1 METLQAMIPIRDQI
15 PSKSYPVVTRG
26 IIGVNIL
33 VFLYQM
39 MQGENI
45 ERFVYLYGL
54 VPARYS
60 VPEVAAHFTSG
71 EQVFALFSFMFL
83 HGGFLHILG
92 NMWFLHIFGDN
103 VEDRMGSTRFLLFYL
118 LCGWVSGFAQLWAN
132 WTSTVPTIG
141 ASGAIAGVMGA
152 YLILFPGA
160 RIITLIPIFFIPYF
174 IEIRAVVFLGIWFLF
189 QFFYASLS
197 GPEGGGGIAWWAHI
211 GGFVFGMIAVKLFS
225 HLPGS
230 RIDEKL
236 SETFTRSSTPRLQRI
251 QPLTAN
257 DDLDLQGS
265 VVITS
270 KEARNGTRKMIS
282 VPGDAARRTFMV
294 TIPPETESG
303 TRIRLAGLGRKEGDR
318 SGDIYLKISVE
329 G

>member
-1 METLQAMIPIRDQI
+1 MIPIRDQI
-15 PSKSYPVVTRG
+15 QSKSYPVVTRG
-26 IIGVNIL
+26 IIGVNVL
-33 VFLYQM
+33 AFLYQM
-39 MQGENI
+39 MQGENL
-45 ERFVYLYGL
+45 ERFISVYGL

-60 VPEVAAHFTSG
+60 VPEVASHFSSV

-103 VEDRMGSTRFLLFYL
+103 VEERMGPTRFLLFYL
-118 LCGWVSGFAQLWAN
+118 LCGWASGFAHLWAN

-174 IEIRAVVFLGIWFLF
+174 IEIPAVVFLGIWFLF

-197 GPEGGGGIAWWAHI
+197 GPEGSGGIAWWAHI

-230 RIDEKL
+230 HIDEKL
-236 SETFTRSSTPRLQRI
+236 SETFARHSTPRLQRI
-251 QPLTAN
+251 ATAA
-257 DDLDLQGS
+257 DTEDLDLQGS
-265 VVITS
+265 VVITA

-303 TRIRLAGLGRKEGDR
+303 TRIRLAGLGRKQGDH

>member
-1 METLQAMIPIRDQI
+1 MIPIRDQI
-15 PSKSYPVVTRG
+15 QSRSYPVVTQG
-26 IIGVNIL
+26 IIGLNVL
-33 VFLYQM
+33 VYLFQAM
-39 MQGENI
+39 HGGDM
-45 ERFVYLYGL
+45 ERFIYTYGL

-60 VPEVAAHFTSG
+60 VPAIAAHFTFA
-71 EQVFALFSFMFL
+71 EQAFALLSFMFL
-83 HGGFLHILG
+83 HGGFFHLLG
-92 NMWFLHIFGDN
+92 NMWSLYIFGDN
-103 VEDRMGSTRFLLFYL
+103 VEDRMGPTRFLLFYL
-118 LCGWVSGFAQLWAN
+118 LCGWVSGFAHLWFN

-174 IEIRAVVFLGIWFLF
+174 VEIPAVIFLGIWFLF
-189 QFFYASLS
+189 QFFYASLP

-225 HLPGS
+225 RLPES

-236 SETFTRSSTPRLQRI
+236 SQTFARSSTPKLQRI
-251 QPLTAN
+251 TASVDD
-257 DDLDLQGS
+257 DDLDLHGS
-265 VVITS
+265 IAITP

-294 TIPPETESG
+294 TIPPETENG
-303 TRIRLAGLGRKEGDR
+303 TRIRLAGLGRKGAGRTGDM
-318 SGDIYLKISVE
+318 YLKISVE

>member
-1 METLQAMIPIRDQI
+1 
-15 PSKSYPVVTRG
+15 
-26 IIGVNIL
+26 
-33 VFLYQM
+33 

-45 ERFVYLYGL
+45 ERFIYMYGL

-60 VPEVAAHFTSG
+60 VPEVASHFSSG

-103 VEDRMGSTRFLLFYL
+103 VEDRMGPTRFLLFYL
-118 LCGWVSGFAQLWAN
+118 LCGWVSGFAHLWAN

-174 IEIRAVVFLGIWFLF
+174 IEIPAVVFLGIWFLIPVLLRIPVGARGRGRYRLVGPHRGVCVRDDRR
-189 QFFYASLS
+189 QAVLASSRQPYRRKARRDLRAQLHAAAS
-197 GPEGGGGIAWWAHI
+197 ANPAPGG
-211 GGFVFGMIAVKLFS
+211 
-225 HLPGS
+225 
-230 RIDEKL
+230 
-236 SETFTRSSTPRLQRI
+236 ETTTWIST
-251 QPLTAN
+251 
-257 DDLDLQGS
+257 GS

>member
-1 METLQAMIPIRDQI
+1 MIPIRDQI
-15 PSKSYPVVTRG
+15 QSKSYPVVTRG

-33 VFLYQM
+33 VFILQL

-45 ERFVYLYGL
+45 ERFIYMYGL

-60 VPEVAAHFTSG
+60 VPEVAAHFSSG

-103 VEDRMGSTRFLLFYL
+103 VEDRMGPTRFLLFYL
-118 LCGWVSGFAQLWAN
+118 LCGWISGFAHLWAN

-152 YLILFPGA
+152 YLILFPKS
-160 RIITLIPIFFIPYF
+160 RIITLIPILFIPYF
-174 IEIRAVVFLGIWFLF
+174 IEIPAVVFLGIWFLF

-197 GPEGGGGIAWWAHI
+197 GPESGGGIAWWAHI

-225 HLPGS
+225 RLPES

-236 SETFTRSSTPRLQRI
+236 SETFARHSSPRLQRI
-251 QPLTAN
+251 ATAA
-257 DDLDLQGS
+257 DTEDLDLQGS
-265 VVITS
+265 VVITA

-282 VPGDAARRTFMV
+282 VPGDASRRTFMV

-303 TRIRLAGLGRKEGDR
+303 TRIRLAGLGRKQGDR
-318 SGDIYLKISVE
+318 SGDIYLKISVD

>member
-1 METLQAMIPIRDQI
+1 MIPIRDQI
-15 PSKSYPVVTRG
+15 QSKSYPVVTRG
-26 IIGVNIL
+26 IIGVNVL
-33 VFLYQM
+33 AFLYQM
-39 MQGENI
+39 MQGENL
-45 ERFVYLYGL
+45 ERFIYMYGL

-60 VPEVAAHFTSG
+60 VPEVASHFSSL

-103 VEDRMGSTRFLLFYL
+103 VEERMGPTRFLLFYL
-118 LCGWVSGFAQLWAN
+118 LCGWASGFAHLWAN

-174 IEIRAVVFLGIWFLF
+174 IEIPAVVFLGIWFLF

-236 SETFTRSSTPRLQRI
+236 SETFARHSTPRLQRI
-251 QPLTAN
+251 ATAA
-257 DDLDLQGS
+257 DTEDLDLQGS
-265 VVITS
+265 VVIS
-270 KEARNGTRKMIS
+270 AKEARSGTRKMIS

-303 TRIRLAGLGRKEGDR
+303 TRIRLAGLGRKQGDQ

>member
-1 METLQAMIPIRDQI
+1 MIPIRDQI
-15 PSKSYPVVTRG
+15 QSKSYPVVTRG
-26 IIGVNIL
+26 IIGVNVL
-33 VFLYQM
+33 AFLYQM
-39 MQGENI
+39 MQGENL
-45 ERFVYLYGL
+45 ERFISVYGL

-60 VPEVAAHFTSG
+60 VPEVASHFSSV

-118 LCGWVSGFAQLWAN
+118 LCGWASGFAHLWSN

-152 YLILFPGA
+152 YLILFPKA

-174 IEIRAVVFLGIWFLF
+174 IEIPAIVFLGIWFLF
-189 QFFYASLS
+189 QFFYASLP

-211 GGFVFGMIAVKLFS
+211 GGFVFGMIIVKLFS
-225 HLPGS
+225 HLPES

-251 QPLTAN
+251 TPAADN
-257 DDLDLQGS
+257 DDLDLHGT
-265 VVITS
+265 VVITAR
-270 KEARNGTRKMIS
+270 EARNGTRKMIS

-294 TIPPETESG
+294 KIPPETDGG

>member
-1 METLQAMIPIRDQI
+1 MIPIRDQI
-15 PSKSYPVVTRG
+15 QSKRYPVVTRG

-33 VFLYQM
+33 AFLYQM
-39 MQGENI
+39 MQGENL
-45 ERFVYLYGL
+45 ERFIYMYGL

-60 VPEVAAHFTSG
+60 VPEVASHFSSV

-103 VEDRMGSTRFLLFYL
+103 VEDRMGPIRFLLFYL
-118 LCGWVSGFAQLWAN
+118 LCGWASGFAHLWSDWA
-132 WTSTVPTIG
+132 STVPTIG

-152 YLILFPGA
+152 YLILFPKS
-160 RIITLIPIFFIPYF
+160 RIITLIPILFIPYF
-174 IEIRAVVFLGIWFLF
+174 IEIPAVVFLGIWFLF

-197 GPEGGGGIAWWAHI
+197 GPESGGGIAWWAHI

-225 HLPGS
+225 RFPES

-236 SETFTRSSTPRLQRI
+236 GETFARHSSPRLQRI
-251 QPLTAN
+251 ATAA
-257 DDLDLQGS
+257 DTEDLDLQGS
-265 VVITS
+265 VVITA

-282 VPGDAARRTFMV
+282 VPGDASRRTFMV

>member
-1 METLQAMIPIRDQI
+1 
-15 PSKSYPVVTRG
+15 V
-26 IIGVNIL
+26 
-33 VFLYQM
+33 
-39 MQGENI
+39 
-45 ERFVYLYGL
+45 
-54 VPARYS
+54 
-60 VPEVAAHFTSG
+60 

-103 VEDRMGSTRFLLFYL
+103 VEDRLGPIRFLLFYL
-118 LCGWVSGFAQLWAN
+118 LCGWASGFAHLWAN

-225 HLPGS
+225 HLPDS

-236 SETFTRSSTPRLQRI
+236 GETFARSSTPRLQRI
-251 QPLTAN
+251 QPLAAN

>member
-1 METLQAMIPIRDQI
+1 MIPIRDQI
-15 PSKSYPVVTRG
+15 QSKRYPLATRG

-33 VFLYQM
+33 AFLYQM

-45 ERFVYLYGL
+45 ERFIYTYGL

-60 VPEVAAHFTSG
+60 VPEVAANFTSG
-71 EQVFALFSFMFL
+71 EQVLALFSFMFL
-83 HGGFLHILG
+83 HGGFLHLLG

-118 LCGWVSGFAQLWAN
+118 LCGWASGFAQLWTN

-152 YLILFPGA
+152 YLIFFPGA

-174 IEIRAVVFLGIWFLF
+174 IEIPAVVFLGIWFLF

-211 GGFVFGMIAVKLFS
+211 GGFVFGMIVVKLFS
-225 HLPGS
+225 RLPES

-236 SETFTRSSTPRLQRI
+236 SETFARSSTPRLQRI
-251 QPLTAN
+251 TPVAAS
-257 DDLDLQGS
+257 DDLDLHGT
-265 VVITS
+265 VVITP
-270 KEARNGTRKMIS
+270 KEAGGGTRKMIS

-294 TIPPETESG
+294 TIPPATESG
-303 TRIRLAGLGRKEGDR
+303 TRIRLAGLGRKEDDR

>member
-1 METLQAMIPIRDQI
+1 MIPIRDQI
-15 PSKSYPVVTRG
+15 QSKSYPVVTRG

-33 VFLYQM
+33 AFLYQM

-45 ERFVYLYGL
+45 EQFIYTYGL

-71 EQVFALFSFMFL
+71 EQVFSLFSFMFL

-118 LCGWVSGFAQLWAN
+118 LCGWVSGFAHLWAN

-174 IEIRAVVFLGIWFLF
+174 IEIPAVVFLGFWFLF
-189 QFFYASLS
+189 QFFYASMS
-197 GPEGGGGIAWWAHI
+197 GPEGSGGIAWWAHI

-225 HLPGS
+225 HLPDS

-236 SETFTRSSTPRLQRI
+236 GETFARSSTPRLQRI
-251 QPLTAN
+251 QPLAAN

-303 TRIRLAGLGRKEGDR
+303 TRIRLAGLGRKEGEH

>member
-1 METLQAMIPIRDQI
+1 MIPIRDQI
-15 PSKSYPVVTRG
+15 QSKSYPVVTRG

-39 MQGENI
+39 MQGENL
-45 ERFVYLYGL
+45 ERFIYMYGL

-60 VPEVAAHFTSG
+60 VPEVAAHFSSE

-103 VEDRMGSTRFLLFYL
+103 VEDRIGSTRFLLFYL

-236 SETFTRSSTPRLQRI
+236 GETFARNSTPRLQRI
-251 QPLTAN
+251 QPLAAN

-303 TRIRLAGLGRKEGDR
+303 TRIRLAGLGRKEGDK

>member
-1 METLQAMIPIRDQI
+1 MIPIRDQI
-15 PSKSYPVVTRG
+15 PSRSYPVVTRG
-26 IIGVNIL
+26 IIGLNIL
-33 VFLYQM
+33 AFILQM

-45 ERFVYLYGL
+45 ERFIYMYGL

-60 VPEVAAHFTSG
+60 VPEVSAHFSSW

-118 LCGWVSGFAQLWAN
+118 LCGWASGFAHLWTN
-132 WTSTVPTIG
+132 WTSTIPTIG

-152 YLILFPGA
+152 YLVLFPGA

-211 GGFVFGMIAVKLFS
+211 GGFVFGMIATKLFS
-225 HLPGS
+225 RLPES

-236 SETFTRSSTPRLQRI
+236 SETFARSSTPRLQRI
-251 QPLTAN
+251 TPAADT
-257 DDLDLQGS
+257 DDLDLHGT
-265 VVITS
+265 VVITPR
-270 KEARNGTRKMIS
+270 EARNGTRKMIS

-294 TIPPETESG
+294 TIPPETENG
-303 TRIRLAGLGRKEGDR
+303 TRIRLAGLGRKEGNR
-318 SGDIYLKISVE
+318 SGDIYLKISME

>member
-1 METLQAMIPIRDQI
+1 MIPIRDQI
-15 PSKSYPVVTRG
+15 QSKSYPVVTRG

-33 VFLYQM
+33 AFFYQM
-39 MQGENI
+39 MQGDNI
-45 ERFVYLYGL
+45 EQFIYTYGL

-118 LCGWVSGFAQLWAN
+118 LCGWVSGFAHLWAN
-132 WTSTVPTIG
+132 WTSTMPTIG

-174 IEIRAVVFLGIWFLF
+174 IEIPAVVFLGIWFLF
-189 QFFYASLS
+189 QSFYASLP
-197 GPEGGGGIAWWAHI
+197 GPDSGGGIAWWAHI

-225 HLPGS
+225 HLPDS

-236 SETFTRSSTPRLQRI
+236 GETFARSSTPRLQRI
-251 QPLTAN
+251 TTTVDE
-257 DDLDLQGS
+257 DDPDLHGT
-265 VVITS
+265 VVITA

-294 TIPPETESG
+294 TIPPETENG
-303 TRIRLAGLGRKEGDR
+303 TRIRLAGLGRKGGDR
-318 SGDIYLKISVE
+318 AGDIYLKISVE

>member
-1 METLQAMIPIRDQI
+1 MIPIRDQI
-15 PSKSYPVVTRG
+15 QSKRYPVVTRG

-39 MQGENI
+39 IQGEDI
-45 ERFVYLYGL
+45 ERFIYLYGL

-92 NMWFLHIFGDN
+92 NIWFLHIFGDN
-103 VEDRMGSTRFLLFYL
+103 VEDRMGPIRFLLFYL
-118 LCGWVSGFAQLWAN
+118 LCGWASGFAHLWAN
-132 WTSTVPTIG
+132 WTSTMPTIG

-152 YLILFPGA
+152 YIILFPGA
-160 RIITLIPIFFIPYF
+160 RIITLIPLFFIPYF
-174 IEIRAVVFLGIWFLF
+174 IEIRAFVFLGLWLLF

-236 SETFTRSSTPRLQRI
+236 SETFTRNTTPRLQRI
-251 QPLTAN
+251 QPLATN
-257 DDLDLQGS
+257 NDLDLQGS

-270 KEARNGTRKMIS
+270 KEARNGTRKMIN

-294 TIPPETESG
+294 TIPPETENG
-303 TRIRLAGLGRKEGDR
+303 TRIRMAGLGRKEGER

>member
-1 METLQAMIPIRDQI
+1 MIPIRDQI
-15 PSKSYPVVTRG
+15 QSKSYPVVTRG

-33 VFLYQM
+33 AFLYQM
-39 MQGENI
+39 MQGDNI
-45 ERFVYLYGL
+45 ERFIYSYGL

-60 VPEVAAHFTSG
+60 VPEIAAHFTSG
-71 EQVFALFSFMFL
+71 EQIFALFSFMFL
-83 HGGFLHILG
+83 HGGFLHLLG

-152 YLILFPGA
+152 YLILFPAA

-174 IEIRAVVFLGIWFLF
+174 IEIPAVVFLGFWFLF
-189 QFFYASLS
+189 QFFYASLP

-225 HLPGS
+225 HLPES

-236 SETFTRSSTPRLQRI
+236 SETFARSSTPRLQRI
-251 QPLTAN
+251 APVADS
-257 DDLDLQGS
+257 DDLNLQGT
-265 VVITS
+265 VVITP
-270 KEARNGTRKMIS
+270 KEARVGTRKMIS
-282 VPGDAARRTFMV
+282 VPGDAARRAFMV
-294 TIPPETESG
+294 TVPPGTESG
-303 TRIRLAGLGRKEGDR
+303 TRIRLAGLGRKDGDR
-318 SGDIYLKISVE
+318 SGDIYLKILVE

>member
-1 METLQAMIPIRDQI
+1 MIPIRDQI
-15 PSKSYPVVTRG
+15 QSKSYPVVTRG

-33 VFLYQM
+33 AFLYQM
-39 MQGENI
+39 MQGDNI
-45 ERFVYLYGL
+45 ERFIYAYGL

-71 EQVFALFSFMFL
+71 EQIFALFSFMFL

-118 LCGWVSGFAQLWAN
+118 LCGWVSGFAHLWAN
-132 WTSTVPTIG
+132 WTSTMPTIG

-152 YLILFPGA
+152 YLILFPAA

-174 IEIRAVVFLGIWFLF
+174 IEIPAVVFLGIWFLF

-225 HLPGS
+225 RLPES

-236 SETFTRSSTPRLQRI
+236 SETFARSSTPKLQRI
-251 QPLTAN
+251 TTTVDE
-257 DDLDLQGS
+257 DDMDLHGT
-265 VVITS
+265 VVITA
-270 KEARNGTRKMIS
+270 KEARNGTRKMINI
-282 VPGDAARRTFMV
+282 PGDASRRTFMV
-294 TIPPETESG
+294 TIPPETENG
-303 TRIRLAGLGRKEGDR
+303 TRIRLAGLGRKGGDR
-318 SGDIYLKISVE
+318 AGDIYLKISVE

>member
-1 METLQAMIPIRDQI
+1 MIPIRDQI
-15 PSKSYPVVTRG
+15 QSRSYPVVTRG
-26 IIGVNIL
+26 IIGVNVL

-45 ERFVYLYGL
+45 ERFIYMYGL

-60 VPEVAAHFTSG
+60 VPEVASHFSFG

-118 LCGWVSGFAQLWAN
+118 LCGWASGFAHLWSN
-132 WTSTVPTIG
+132 WASTVPTIG

-152 YLILFPGA
+152 YLILFPKA

-174 IEIRAVVFLGIWFLF
+174 IEIPAVVFLGIWFFF

-225 HLPGS
+225 RLPES

-236 SETFTRSSTPRLQRI
+236 SETFARHSTPRLQRI
-251 QPLTAN
+251 ATAA
-257 DDLDLQGS
+257 DTEDLDLQGS
-265 VVITS
+265 VVITA

-282 VPGDAARRTFMV
+282 VPGDASRRTFMV

>member
-1 METLQAMIPIRDQI
+1 MIPIRDQI
-15 PSKSYPVVTRG
+15 PSRSYPVVTRG
-26 IIGVNIL
+26 IIGLNIL
-33 VFLYQM
+33 AFILQM

-45 ERFVYLYGL
+45 ERFIYMYGL

-60 VPEVAAHFTSG
+60 VPEVAAHFSSW
-71 EQVFALFSFMFL
+71 EQVFALLSFMFL

-118 LCGWVSGFAQLWAN
+118 LCGWASGFAHLWTN
-132 WTSTVPTIG
+132 WTSTMPTIG

-152 YLILFPGA
+152 YLVLFPGA

-211 GGFVFGMIAVKLFS
+211 GGFVFGMIATKLFS
-225 HLPGS
+225 RLPES
-230 RIDEKL
+230 RIDEKI
-236 SETFTRSSTPRLQRI
+236 SETFARSSTPRLQRI
-251 QPLTAN
+251 TPSADT
-257 DDLDLQGS
+257 DDLDLHGT
-265 VVITS
+265 VVITPR
-270 KEARNGTRKMIS
+270 EARNGTRKMIS

-294 TIPPETESG
+294 TIPPETENG
-303 TRIRLAGLGRKEGDR
+303 TRIRLAGLGRKEGNR
-318 SGDIYLKISVE
+318 SGDIYLKISME

>member
-1 METLQAMIPIRDQI
+1 MIPIRDQI
-15 PSKSYPVVTRG
+15 QSKSYPVVTRG
-26 IIGVNIL
+26 IIGVNVL
-33 VFLYQM
+33 AFLYQM
-39 MQGENI
+39 MQGENL
-45 ERFVYLYGL
+45 ERFIYVYGL

-60 VPEVAAHFTSG
+60 VPEVASHFSSV

-103 VEDRMGSTRFLLFYL
+103 VEDRMGPIRFLLFYL
-118 LCGWVSGFAQLWAN
+118 LCGWASGFAHLWSDWA
-132 WTSTVPTIG
+132 STVPTIG

-152 YLILFPGA
+152 YLILFPKS
-160 RIITLIPIFFIPYF
+160 RIITLIPILFIPYF
-174 IEIRAVVFLGIWFLF
+174 IEIPAVVFLGIWFLF

-197 GPEGGGGIAWWAHI
+197 GPESGGGIAWWAHI

-225 HLPGS
+225 RFPES

-236 SETFTRSSTPRLQRI
+236 SETFARHSSPRLQRI
-251 QPLTAN
+251 ATAA
-257 DDLDLQGS
+257 DTEDLDLQGS
-265 VVITS
+265 VVITA

-282 VPGDAARRTFMV
+282 VPGDASRRTFMV

-303 TRIRLAGLGRKEGDR
+303 TRIRLAGLGRKQGDQ